1 MRALTTANLFLV
13 GTLVAVA
20 NASIDNFLPLRYQ
33 LGTQPSITTK
43 PLQTGQSVT
52 LDFDNNPV
60 VTLDYGHEVAGFPYF
75 QISDVNNPV
84 QIEVK
89 YTEQFDGL
97 NHVWADGPYYFA
109 NGLSNSFRVETFNIT
124 ETGKFE
130 SYFVQGGQRWQS
142 ITILSKGHITLT
154 EVGFVPTIDH
164 VDLDNLPST
173 FTCSN
178 PTYNEIWKLG
188 ANAAAAAC
196 FDAKSQPSTWEV
208 TEEGAYIRGQK
219 PGPGVSG
226 MDWTDYTM
234 TFSSKI
240 VRGGTGWS
248 ISQAVSGTGLLL
260 LLVSNLPDETTFVNT
275 NKTLTPPNSI
285 VVASGYGL
293 VNQTTLDS
301 QLVGKFP
308 VSVDIKEGEWYKIST
323 TLLSGSQLS
332 IDIDGNSVLNISLAD
347 YGVSALSA
355 GGWGFGPY
363 QDQIALFTDVT
374 VHASN
379 GTLLYKNDMKSPSIL
394 SEYGVRQNTK
404 ALCMD
409 GAKRDRL
416 VWLGDFFHTSK
427 ILTSSTSRWD
437 YVQGTLNY
445 LLDTQLPSGLVNI
458 APSMGYNTSS
468 MKEVLY
474 LYSGLYDY
482 QILGVLSFTGFFLRS
497 GDLTWAQGIWPSIQK
512 QISWLLGEIDSHTN
526 LVGFGGFLGDANGT
540 AISAALV
547 QALNEAAIVANALDD
562 AKSTQKYLDTAAK
575 LSKAINEHLWNDDLG
590 VYVRSTSSD
599 TSYGVADIAF
609 AISSGVAS
617 GERAASSLARIADL
631 KLVPGYK
638 DLSTTNSSSADI
650 SPNTNGFLL
659 AAAME
664 ANETTIAKYL
674 LDNLWT
680 AMTVDKY
687 SSGASWEYVAQ
698 DLSPGLSLFTSLSH
712 PWGGAPT
719 YVLTEHVAGIR
730 AVTPGHKTWI
740 IEPAISGFDL
750 DWAAASVKS
759 QYGQLSVKWEL
770 GNKVLK
776 VNVTAPRGTSGK
788 LSLPSDLQIKAI
800 KLNGH
805 KVTSG
810 HNIPLQSGSSI
821 VTIQLG

>member
-1 MRALTTANLFLV
+1 M
-13 GTLVAVA
+13 
-20 NASIDNFLPLRYQ
+20 
-33 LGTQPSITTK
+33 GTQPSRTTK
-43 PLQTGQSVT
+43 PLQTGQPVT
-52 LDFDNNPV
+52 LDFDKNPV
-60 VTLDYGHEVAGFPYF
+60 VTLDYGYEVAGFPYF
-75 QISDVNNPV
+75 QISDVKGPM

-97 NHVWADGPYYFA
+97 NHVWADGPYYFT

-124 ETGKFE
+124 EPGKVE
-130 SYFVQGGQRWQS
+130 SYFIQGGQRWQS
-142 ITILSKGHITLT
+142 IKVLTKGHITLT
-154 EVGFVPTIDH
+154 GVGFVPTIDH

-188 ANAAAAAC
+188 ANAVAAAC
-196 FDAKSQPSTWEV
+196 FDANSQPSTWEV

-219 PGPGVSG
+219 PGPGVNG

-234 TFSSKI
+234 IFSSKI

-248 ISQAVSGTGLLL
+248 VSQPISGTGLLL

-285 VVASGYGL
+285 VVASGYGF

-301 QLVGKFP
+301 QLVGSFP

-323 TLLSGSQLS
+323 TLLSGSLLS
-332 IDIDGNSVLNISLAD
+332 VDIDGTPVLNISLAD

-363 QDQIALFTDVT
+363 QDQIALVKDVT

-379 GTLLYKNDMKSPSIL
+379 GTLLYENDMKSSSIL
-394 SEYGVRQNTK
+394 SEYGVRQNTE

-427 ILTSSTSRWD
+427 VLTSSTSRWD
-437 YVQGTLNY
+437 YAQGTLNY
-445 LLDTQLPSGLVNI
+445 LLDTQLPNGLVSI
-458 APSMGYNTSS
+458 APQMGYNTSS
-468 MKEVLY
+468 LKEVLY
-474 LYSGLYDY
+474 SYYGLNDY
-482 QILGVLSFTGFFLRS
+482 QVLGVLSFTGFFLRS
-497 GDLTWAQGIWPSIQK
+497 GDLTWAKSVWPSIQK
-512 QISWLLGEIDSHTN
+512 QISWILGEIDSNTQ

-547 QALNEAAIVANALDD
+547 QGLNEAAVVADALDD
-562 AKSTQKYLDTAAK
+562 AKSAQTYRETAAK
-575 LSKAINEHLWNDDLG
+575 ISKAINELLWNDELG
-590 VYVRSTSSD
+590 VYVRSTSSN
-599 TSYGVADIAF
+599 TSFGVLDIAF
-609 AISSGVAS
+609 AISSGVANE
-617 GERAASSLARIADL
+617 ERAASSLAKVADL
-631 KLVPGYK
+631 KLTPGYK
-638 DLSTTNSSSADI
+638 DVSTTESSSADI

-664 ANETTIAKYL
+664 ANDTAIAKYL

-680 AMTVDKY
+680 AMTNEKY

-698 DLSPGLSLFTSLSH
+698 DLSPGLSLFTSQSH

-730 AVTPGHKTWI
+730 AVTLGHKTWI
-740 IEPAISGFDL
+740 IQPAISGFDL
-750 DWAAASVKS
+750 DWAAASVKT

-770 GNKVLK
+770 GNKVLT
-776 VNVTAPRGTSGK
+776 VDITAPRGTSGS
-788 LSLPSDLQIKAI
+788 LSLPSGLQVKGIKVD
-800 KLNGH
+800 GH
-805 KVTSG
+805 KVTAE
-810 HNIPLQSGSSI
+810 HNIPLQSGSSV

>member
-1 MRALTTANLFLV
+1 M
-13 GTLVAVA
+13 
-20 NASIDNFLPLRYQ
+20 SCWYSNFLPQQYQ
-33 LGTQPSITTK
+33 LGTQPSRTTK
-43 PLQTGQSVT
+43 RLQTGQSVT
-52 LDFDNNPV
+52 LDFDKNSV
-60 VTLDYGHEVAGFPYF
+60 VTLDYGREVAGYPYF
-75 QISDVNNPV
+75 EISNVKGPV

-97 NHVWADGPYYFA
+97 NHVWADGPYYFT

-124 ETGKFE
+124 KPGKLE

-142 ITILSKGHITLT
+142 IKVLTKGHITLT

-164 VDLDNLPST
+164 INPDNLPST
-173 FTCSN
+173 FSCSN

-188 ANAAAAAC
+188 ANAVAAAC
-196 FDAKSQPSTWEV
+196 FDANSQPSTWEV

-219 PGPGVSG
+219 PGPGVNG
-226 MDWTDYTM
+226 IDWTDYTM

-248 ISQAVSGTGLLL
+248 VSQPISGTGLLL
-260 LLVSNLPDETTFVNT
+260 LLVSNLPEETTFVNT

-285 VVASGYGL
+285 VVASGWGF

-301 QLVGKFP
+301 QLVGSFP
-308 VSVDIKEGEWYKIST
+308 ISIDIKEGVWYKIST

-332 IDIDGNSVLNISLAD
+332 IDIDGATVLNISLTD

-363 QDQIALFTDVT
+363 QDQSALVKDVT

-379 GTLLYKNDMKSPSIL
+379 GTLLYENDMLSSSIL
-394 SEYGVRQNTK
+394 SEYGVRQNTE

-437 YVQGTLNY
+437 YVRGTLDY
-445 LLDTQLPSGLVNI
+445 LLSTQLSNGLVSI
-458 APSMGYNTSS
+458 APQMGYNTSS
-468 MKEVLY
+468 LKEVLY
-474 LYSGLYDY
+474 SYYGLNDY
-482 QILGVLSFTGFFLRS
+482 QILGVLSFTGYFQRS
-497 GDLTWAQGIWPSIQK
+497 GDLTWARGVWSSIQK
-512 QISWLLGEIDSHTN
+512 QISWILGEIDSNTQ
-526 LVGFGGFLGDANGT
+526 LLSFGGFLGDAKGT

-547 QALNEAAIVANALDD
+547 QALNEAAVVADALVDT
-562 AKSTQKYLDTAAK
+562 KSAQSYRDTATEI
-575 LSKAINEHLWNDDLG
+575 SKAINELLWNNELG
-590 VYVRSTSSD
+590 IYVRSTSSN
-599 TSYGVADIAF
+599 TSFGVVDIAF

-617 GERAASSLARIADL
+617 DERAASSLARLADL
-631 KLVPGYK
+631 KLTPGYK
-638 DLSTTNSSSADI
+638 DISTTDAASADI

-664 ANETTIAKYL
+664 VNDTAIAKYL

-680 AMTVDKY
+680 AMTNDEY
-687 SSGASWEYVAQ
+687 STGASWEYVAQ
-698 DLSPGLSLFTSLSH
+698 DLSPGLSLFTSQSH

-730 AVTPGHKTWI
+730 AATPGHKTWI
-740 IEPAISGFDL
+740 VQPAILGFDL
-750 DWAAASVKS
+750 NWATASVKT

-770 GNKVLK
+770 GNKVLTVK
-776 VNVTAPRGTSGK
+776 VTAPRGTSGNLK
-788 LSLPSDLQIKAI
+788 LPSGLQIKDVQI
-800 KLNGH
+800 NGYQSPPG
-805 KVTSG
+805 TI
-810 HNIPLQSGSSI
+810 IPLQSGSSI
-821 VTIQLG
+821 VKIQLT

>member
-1 MRALTTANLFLV
+1 MVQQFSTSTV
-13 GTLVAVA
+13 PIGY
-20 NASIDNFLPLRYQ
+20 S
-33 LGTQPSITTK
+33 TK
-43 PLQTGQSVT
+43 QNHQRLQTGQSVT
-52 LDFDNNPV
+52 LDFDKNSV
-60 VTLDYGHEVAGFPYF
+60 VTLDYGREVAGYPYF
-75 QISDVNNPV
+75 EISNVKGPV

-97 NHVWADGPYYFA
+97 NHVWADGPYYFT

-124 ETGKFE
+124 KPGKLE

-142 ITILSKGHITLT
+142 IKLLTKGHITLT

-164 VDLDNLPST
+164 INPDNLPST
-173 FTCSN
+173 FSCSN

-188 ANAAAAAC
+188 ANAVAAAC
-196 FDAKSQPSTWEV
+196 FDANSQPSTWEV
-208 TEEGAYIRGQK
+208 TEEGAYTRGQK
-219 PGPGVSG
+219 PGPGVNG

-248 ISQAVSGTGLLL
+248 VSQPISGTGLLL
-260 LLVSNLPDETTFVNT
+260 LLVSNLPEETTFVNT

-285 VVASGYGL
+285 VVASGWGF

-301 QLVGKFP
+301 QLVGSFP
-308 VSVDIKEGEWYKIST
+308 ISIDIKEGVWYKIST

-332 IDIDGNSVLNISLAD
+332 IDIDGATVLNISLTD

-363 QDQIALFTDVT
+363 QDQSALVKDVT

-379 GTLLYKNDMKSPSIL
+379 GTLLYENDMLSSSIL
-394 SEYGVRQNTK
+394 SEYGVRQNTE

-437 YVQGTLNY
+437 YVRGTLDY
-445 LLDTQLPSGLVNI
+445 LLSTQLSNGLVSI
-458 APSMGYNTSS
+458 APQMGYNTSS
-468 MKEVLY
+468 LKEVLY
-474 LYSGLYDY
+474 SYYGLNDY
-482 QILGVLSFTGFFLRS
+482 QILGVLSFTGYFQRS
-497 GDLTWAQGIWPSIQK
+497 GDLIWARGVWSSIQK
-512 QISWLLGEIDSHTN
+512 QISWILGEIDSNTQ
-526 LVGFGGFLGDANGT
+526 LVSFGGFLGDAKGT

-547 QALNEAAIVANALDD
+547 QALNEAAVVADALVDT
-562 AKSTQKYLDTAAK
+562 KSAQSYRDTATEI
-575 LSKAINEHLWNDDLG
+575 SKAINELLWNNELG
-590 VYVRSTSSD
+590 IYVRSTSSN
-599 TSYGVADIAF
+599 TSFGVVDIAF

-617 GERAASSLARIADL
+617 DERAASSLARLADL
-631 KLVPGYK
+631 KLTPGYK
-638 DLSTTNSSSADI
+638 DISTTDAASADI

-664 ANETTIAKYL
+664 VNDTVIAKYL

-680 AMTVDKY
+680 AMTNDEY
-687 SSGASWEYVAQ
+687 STGASWEYVAQ
-698 DLSPGLSLFTSLSH
+698 DLSPGLSLFTSQSH
-712 PWGGAPT
+712 PWSGAPT

-730 AVTPGHKTWI
+730 AATPGHKTWI
-740 IEPAISGFDL
+740 VQPAILGFDL
-750 DWAAASVKS
+750 NWATASVKT

-770 GNKVLK
+770 GNKVLTVK
-776 VNVTAPRGTSGK
+776 ITAPRGTSGN
-788 LSLPSDLQIKAI
+788 LQLPSGLQIKDVQI
-800 KLNGH
+800 NGYQSPPG
-805 KVTSG
+805 TI
-810 HNIPLQSGSSI
+810 IPLQSGSSI
-821 VTIQLG
+821 VKLQLT